1 MIVKR
6 NRLIESTKSAIRI
19 LQSQPNT
26 PTDRQTG
33 QADRQDRQTGKT
45 DRTNRQT
52 DRQTGRQ
59 DKQTGQ
65 TNRQTGQTN
74 RTDRANRQD
83 KQTNKQTNKQTDRL
97 EDKETNRD
105 ADSRGNYKPEKKN
118 SAIVSH
124 IKLLR
129 RTFFSR
135 NSPLKGS
142 SLPF

>member
-52 DRQTGRQ
+52 DRQTDRQ
-59 DKQTGQ
+59 AG
-65 TNRQTGQTN
+65 
-74 RTDRANRQD
+74 
-83 KQTNKQTNKQTDRL
+83 QTDR
-97 EDKETNRD
+97 TNEQTDRPNKQD
-105 ADSRGNYKPEKKN
+105 R
-118 SAIVSH
+118 
-124 IKLLR
+124 
-129 RTFFSR
+129 
-135 NSPLKGS
+135 
-142 SLPF
+142 